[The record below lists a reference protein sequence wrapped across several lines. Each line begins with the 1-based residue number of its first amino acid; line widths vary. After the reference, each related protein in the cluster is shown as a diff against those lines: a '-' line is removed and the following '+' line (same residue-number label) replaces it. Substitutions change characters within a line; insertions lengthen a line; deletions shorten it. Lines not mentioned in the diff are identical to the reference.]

1 MRNIC
6 IDLRHEGNSVTKKGE
21 GKRDCGH
28 LVVSVGKDEA
38 HHEEKS
44 LSIEFP
50 AIITPAEE
58 GGYLV
63 DFPDFDGGV
72 FTEGETLEEA
82 LLNAAEVLSLVL
94 EERLEAGKPIPTPGR
109 RIDGP
114 DVHMISPCD
123 KITPLLAKYRTI
135 QKSNP

>member
-1 MRNIC
+1 M
-6 IDLRHEGNSVTKKGE
+6 LRK
-21 GKRDCGH
+21 
-28 LVVSVGKDEA
+28 
-38 HHEEKS
+38 EKNFK
-44 LSIEFP
+44 IEFP

-58 GGYLV
+58 GEYLV
-63 DFPDFDGGV
+63 DFPDFDGGA

-82 LLNAAEVLSLVL
+82 LLNAAEVLNLVL

-114 DVHMISPCD
+114 GVHMISPCD
-123 KITPLLAKYRTI
+123 KIATLLALYRTI